1 MPQKEL
7 ERWVSLWRPRG
18 GSPSFTPSG
27 PSSGLPPVPAQG
39 LGSTLGW
46 AYLSTVPS
54 RAPRTPWPTIRKK
67 SYYFLTV
74 LSRYIDHFL
83 TVSTK
88 LTVNQNFS
96 KGFLLATI

>member
-1 MPQKEL
+1 MVYKFNIIHTDNF
-7 ERWVSLWRPRG
+7 V
-18 GSPSFTPSG
+18 F
-27 PSSGLPPVPAQG
+27 
-39 LGSTLGW
+39 STLELASFHGN
-46 AYLSTVPS
+46 VRPF
-54 RAPRTPWPTIRKK
+54 TIRKK